1 MSDTPDPVT
10 KQELIDA
17 LAELKVGRSRSRGH
31 RYVTSI
37 MRRYG
42 DGARYVHELDPKF
55 YPAVFAAAG
64 GDIISAV
71 KFYGAVVDLPPTIT
85 IPTPEE
91 FYGVSLDVPAKLPL
105 NRKSPTRPVLRLRAP
120 LRAEVEARLA
130 TAPRA
135 FTPLVKDL
143 TEKLAAAKAK
153 TKRSSPGGRVDIGAP
168 AQFGDEDAPRQYP
181 SDGRKVS

>member
-1 MSDTPDPVT
+1 MSDTAEFPT
-10 KQELIDA
+10 KQDVIDA

-31 RYVTSI
+31 RYIISI

-42 DGARYVHELDPKF
+42 DARHINELDPKF

-91 FYGVSLDVPAKLPL
+91 VYGVVLDVPTRPAKSGLPPS
-105 NRKSPTRPVLRLRAP
+105 RKSPTRPILRLRTPMVAD
-120 LRAEVEARLA
+120 LQARLA
-130 TAPRA
+130 ARAGKPRSKP
-135 FTPLVKDL
+135 TYVVN
-143 TEKLAAAKAK
+143 TGN
-153 TKRSSPGGRVDIGAP
+153 PGHFDDQRDDVVRDFP
-168 AQFGDEDAPRQYP
+168 AG
-181 SDGRKVS
+181 SKVA